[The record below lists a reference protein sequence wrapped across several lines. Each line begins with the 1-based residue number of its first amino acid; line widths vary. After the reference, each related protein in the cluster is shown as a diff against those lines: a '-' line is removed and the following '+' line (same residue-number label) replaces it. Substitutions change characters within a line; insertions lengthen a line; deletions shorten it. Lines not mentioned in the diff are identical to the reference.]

1 MSQVNVGTTQ
11 LNTLTSGGSTI
22 SIPKNITVS
31 GNINFTGDLLQ
42 NGVLFETLPSHNPKT
57 AGAILMSDGKNAFW
71 GTALAT
77 EGDVGGNNNFG
88 FGYNDY
94 RPNFDKETLEPKKT
108 RTTSL
113 FKTSKNNGAF

>member
-1 MSQVNVGTTQ
+1 MNEVLKIPFPSEGPITNENFTDSN
-11 LNTLTSGGSTI
+11 LLI
-22 SIPKNITVS
+22 SI
-31 GNINFTGDLLQ
+31 GNENLESNVFNDY
-42 NGVLFETLPSHNPKT
+42 S
-57 AGAILMSDGKNAFW
+57 
-71 GTALAT
+71 
-77 EGDVGGNNNFG
+77 GNNNFG